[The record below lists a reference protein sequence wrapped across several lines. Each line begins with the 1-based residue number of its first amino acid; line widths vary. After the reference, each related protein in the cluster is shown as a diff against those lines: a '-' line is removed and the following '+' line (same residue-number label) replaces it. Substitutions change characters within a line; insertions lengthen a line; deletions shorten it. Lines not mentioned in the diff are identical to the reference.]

1 MEPKVLPLEEVLEET
16 ELGSR
21 RLPNPAPD
29 VDLGALEGLVPPAVE
44 AAREHMGALRDET
57 NDRLNKKLNRY
68 LQDLERL
75 QDEHERQLD
84 LKYQDS
90 DRPAAII
97 EPEKE
102 KERREIE
109 RIFDDFF
116 EWAEN
121 TMTIEEKAYIQ
132 VIAVLTGRPQ

>member
-1 MEPKVLPLEEVLEET
+1 LEPKVLPLEEVLEET
-16 ELGSR
+16 ELGLR

-29 VDLGALEGLVPPAVE
+29 VDLGALEDLVPPAVE
-44 AAREHMGALRDET
+44 AAREWMGMLRDET
-57 NDRLNKKLNRY
+57 NDRLNEKLNRY

-75 QDEHERQLD
+75 QDEHERQLER
-84 LKYQDS
+84 KYADS
-90 DRPAAII
+90 ERPASIV
-97 EPEKE
+97 EPKKE

-132 VIAVLTGRPQ
+132 VIAVLTGRSQ